1 MARGIGMEKGNIFT
15 TEFIDDDAT
24 LAWIDKH
31 SHSTNEHI
39 LLLSRLPHRRLL
51 EHIDINAVEAYWL
64 TERVTD
70 GSLRP
75 NLDEILDLIKRHL
88 NHHMGLIMLEGL
100 EWLVTQH
107 GEDNVLSFIRTLR
120 ESVHRTQWTIV
131 VPLRPLAFD
140 SLWLARLRR
149 EAPVIYLDEQS
160 APEVV
165 EKTEDTETLDA
176 PIDTPAEF
184 DILDDGSPKL
194 IHLTRLPKIGFSKSI
209 LRKRILQWRRMGLD
223 VSEVEPAMSLQ
234 DGEDYQLYAVVEEK
248 VRMAVDIDSY
258 LEMNKDDFSASEL
271 AGARFRIRQLT
282 GLEEMTSKYFSF

>member
-1 MARGIGMEKGNIFT
+1 MVRGIGMEKGNIFT

-70 GSLRP
+70 GSVRP

-88 NHHMGLIMLEGL
+88 NHHMGLVVLEGL

-107 GEDNVLSFIRTLR
+107 GEDNVLSFVRTLR
-120 ESVHRTQWTIV
+120 ESVHRKQWTIV

-140 SLWLARLRR
+140 SVWLARLRR
-149 EAPVIYLDEQS
+149 EAPVIHLDEQS
-160 APEVV
+160 ATEVV
-165 EKTEDTETLDA
+165 EKTEGNETLDA
-176 PIDTPAEF
+176 VSYT
-184 DILDDGSPKL
+184 
-194 IHLTRLPKIGFSKSI
+194 HLTLPTK
-209 LRKRILQWRRMGLD
+209 
-223 VSEVEPAMSLQ
+223 A
-234 DGEDYQLYAVVEEK
+234 
-248 VRMAVDIDSY
+248 
-258 LEMNKDDFSASEL
+258 
-271 AGARFRIRQLT
+271 
-282 GLEEMTSKYFSF
+282 